1 MKREY
6 DAETRLA
13 YAENLVRALQILNW
27 QFVQEP
33 IKHGTELAD
42 LRGAIVG
49 IGDALEA
56 IFDKMDAQERA
67 A

>member
-1 MKREY
+1 MKGEH

-33 IKHGTELAD
+33 IKHGTELAA
-42 LRGAIVG
+42 LRSAIVG

-56 IFDKMDAQERA
+56 IFAEMDAQERA

>member
-1 MKREY
+1 MKRDY
-6 DAETRLA
+6 DAEIRLA

-33 IKHGTELAD
+33 IKHGTELAN
-42 LRGAIVG
+42 LRDGIVG

-56 IFDKMDAQERA
+56 IFDEMDAQQRA